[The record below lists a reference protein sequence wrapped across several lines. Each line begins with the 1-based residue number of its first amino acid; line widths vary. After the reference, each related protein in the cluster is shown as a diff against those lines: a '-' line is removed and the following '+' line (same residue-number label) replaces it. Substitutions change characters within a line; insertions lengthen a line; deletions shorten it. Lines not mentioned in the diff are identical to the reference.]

1 MMIDKDNEIDV
12 LEDENSELKR
22 QMEEIGLENIDYQAS
37 LQN

>member
-1 MMIDKDNEIDV
+1 MIDKDNEIDV

-22 QMEEIGLENIDYQAS
+22 QMEEIGLENIGYQAS